1 MIDAVKKLGADIF
14 HNKSLRGEKDKCAS
28 WDLILL
34 ELKGQIKLHNLRMR
48 ILNKFEFFYSS
59 LVSTYSQKESF
70 VDSEKIDDYTVLDL
84 NKFDTDV
91 QDSRKAI
98 RNLLNDSIY
107 RPFISEISR
116 SPFGVST
123 YWPEQLTFWRKNSVK
138 LQFFAYFNAHSID
151 IIVKKSG
158 QSVAAKIVL
167 FQIISELHGQPV
179 PLFQS
184 LVDYSDKDFKEK
196 EYIKFILGE
205 LLKEKVSAC
214 RILMIEVPSLIFFEV
229 ACNRYNYS
237 SFQKYNDDCFEYSN

>member
-1 MIDAVKKLGADIF
+1 MNRKVILDESQEVVEVNPSKTRGRKPLVEDTAIIDAVKKLGADIF
-14 HNKSLRGEKDKCAS
+14 HKKSLRGEKDKCAS

-107 RPFISEISR
+107 RPFISEI
-116 SPFGVST
+116 
-123 YWPEQLTFWRKNSVK
+123 
-138 LQFFAYFNAHSID
+138 
-151 IIVKKSG
+151 
-158 QSVAAKIVL
+158 
-167 FQIISELHGQPV
+167 
-179 PLFQS
+179 
-184 LVDYSDKDFKEK
+184 
-196 EYIKFILGE
+196 FIGL
-205 LLKEKVSAC
+205 
-214 RILMIEVPSLIFFEV
+214 
-229 ACNRYNYS
+229 NN
-237 SFQKYNDDCFEYSN
+237 